1 MLNTRGGGCTKN
13 TPALKDTEGVHLRI
27 PPPSLKKKGPLPQM
41 NTTPIRADRS
51 GPHRVA
57 FEKNKKIILKTR
69 NTCGICG
76 QPVDKDLRYPH
87 PLSPVID
94 HIVPVNKN
102 GHPSDIANLQLAHW
116 QCNRQKS
123 DKLYA
128 DEKTNGTKVIGNR
141 NLPQSTD
148 WFKYKS

>member
-1 MLNTRGGGCTKN
+1 MKEL
-13 TPALKDTEGVHLRI
+13 
-27 PPPSLKKKGPLPQM
+27 
-41 NTTPIRADRS
+41 RADRN

-57 FEKNKKIILKTR
+57 FEKNKKILLKTQ

-76 QPVDKDLRYPH
+76 QPVDKSLRYPH

-94 HIVPVNKN
+94 HIIPVNKN
-102 GHPSDIANLQLAHW
+102 GHPSDIKNLQIAHW

-128 DEKTNGTKVIGNR
+128 EQNFGKNTIVGNR
-141 NLPQSTD
+141 NLPQSTN
-148 WFKYKS
+148 WLKYHSCPRADRGGYPLPSVLAELHAVTVHIFSRQIIELREVKKCL

>member
-1 MLNTRGGGCTKN
+1 MN
-13 TPALKDTEGVHLRI
+13 TPQDR
-27 PPPSLKKKGPLPQM
+27 P
-41 NTTPIRADRS
+41 DRS

-76 QPVDKDLRYPH
+76 LPVDKSLKYPH

-94 HIVPVNKN
+94 HIIPINRN
-102 GHPSDIANLQLAHW
+102 GHPSDINNLQLAHW

-128 DEKTNGTKVIGNR
+128 DDRSGNATVVGNR
-141 NLPQSTD
+141 NLPQSRD
-148 WFKYKS
+148 WTRYRA

>member
-1 MLNTRGGGCTKN
+1 MQDDIKQRRQSRYTMKEL
-13 TPALKDTEGVHLRI
+13 
-27 PPPSLKKKGPLPQM
+27 
-41 NTTPIRADRS
+41 RADRN

-57 FEKNKKIILKTR
+57 FEKNKKILLKTQ

-76 QPVDKDLRYPH
+76 QPVDKSLRYPH

-94 HIVPVNKN
+94 HIIPVNRN
-102 GHPSDIANLQLAHW
+102 GHPSDIKNLQLAHW

-128 DEKTNGTKVIGNR
+128 EQKFEKNAIVGNR
-141 NLPQSTD
+141 NLPQSTN
-148 WFKYKS
+148 WLKYHS

>member
-1 MLNTRGGGCTKN
+1 MLNTGGLQVQK
-13 TPALKDTEGVHLRI
+13 I
-27 PPPSLKKKGPLPQM
+27 PPPQNTGEVLKTSPLIIKKEVPKMNLPR
-41 NTTPIRADRS
+41 PDRN

-57 FEKNKKIILKTR
+57 FEKNKNIILKTS

-76 QPVDKDLRYPH
+76 LPVDKSLKYPH

-94 HIVPVNKN
+94 HVIPINRN
-102 GHPSDIANLQLAHW
+102 GHPSDIRNLQLAHW

-128 DEKTNGTKVIGNR
+128 DSRAESSKTVGNR
-141 NLPQSTD
+141 NLPQSMD
-148 WFKYKS
+148 WTKYRA